1 MRSED
6 TTSVLLRPTF
16 LDMMIFLQMDR
27 SKVGHKSV
35 LMKAKSN
42 PFRFLMRSRP
52 LEKMNHADSNDSPLA
67 AAAAAAAAATD
78 HRRHKRRNW
87 T

>member
-1 MRSED
+1 M
-6 TTSVLLRPTF
+6 LFRPTF
-16 LDMMIFLQMDR
+16 LDLMIFFLMDR

-42 PFRFLMRSRP
+42 PFRFPMRSSP